1 LREDVNKSRERD
13 ESIER
18 LLWQSKQPFEVSQ
31 VPQDGPPAE
40 ACVDA
45 ETLAAWAEGGLSG
58 PALELVQTH
67 VADCGRCQALVG
79 TFARID
85 TIVPTREPAR
95 VPRRLAAW
103 LVPLGAAAAA
113 VVAVGL
119 WIAMP
124 RNQDLRDS
132 RLSQAAQKP
141 NQTVAAP
148 TPSSP
153 QESPVPAVAAASPLE
168 QDRANVPAGAPST
181 LNGTASAPAEARES
195 GRSKE
200 EASSVFAAGALGK
213 NDKASTDQAGARAE
227 EARRDAPR
235 IESKAA
241 STAAPAATPAPAAL
255 AVPSAPAP
263 GAERERAVGQV
274 REVDRLADAAV
285 VAGVEIISPDPAV
298 RWRIVG
304 SVLSRSVNGGARW
317 EIVPTGVTTNLSA
330 GSASSPWVCW
340 VVGRQGVV
348 LLSTDGVRWRR
359 VVFPEP
365 ADLSAVRATDARTAT
380 VSTVDGRTFVTTD
393 GGTSW
398 VLRQP

>member
-1 LREDVNKSRERD
+1 MSKLRERD
-13 ESIER
+13 KSIER
-18 LLWQSKQPFEVSQ
+18 LLRQSKHPFQVSQ
-31 VPQDGPPAE
+31 VPQDSPAA

-58 PALELVQTH
+58 PALELVQAH

-85 TIVPTREPAR
+85 TIVPTPEPAR
-95 VPRRLAAW
+95 LPRRLAAW

-124 RNQDLRDS
+124 RNPDVRDS
-132 RLSQAAQKP
+132 RLSQAERKP
-141 NQTVAAP
+141 NQTDVALTA
-148 TPSSP
+148 SSP
-153 QESPVPAVAAASPLE
+153 PESPAPAVTVTSPLE
-168 QDRANVPAGAPST
+168 RNRANVPAGAPSAQ
-181 LNGTASAPAEARES
+181 NVTASAPAEARELV
-195 GRSKE
+195 RSKE
-200 EASSVFAAGALGK
+200 QASSAFATSALGK
-213 NDKASTDQAGARAE
+213 NDKAGADQAGARAE
-227 EARRDAPR
+227 EVRRDAPR
-235 IESKAA
+235 IESQAA
-241 STAAPAATPAPAAL
+241 STAAPATTPAPAAP
-255 AVPSAPAP
+255 AVLSATAPA
-263 GAERERAVGQV
+263 AAREKAVGQV
-274 REVDRLADAAV
+274 REVDRLADGAV
-285 VAGVEIISPDPAV
+285 VASVEIVSPDPAV

-304 SVLSRSVNGGARW
+304 SVLSRSVSGGSRW

-330 GSASSPWVCW
+330 GSAPSASVCW

-359 VVFPEP
+359 VMFPEL

-380 VSTVDGRTFVTTD
+380 VSTVDGRTFGTTD

-398 VLRQP
+398 ALRRP